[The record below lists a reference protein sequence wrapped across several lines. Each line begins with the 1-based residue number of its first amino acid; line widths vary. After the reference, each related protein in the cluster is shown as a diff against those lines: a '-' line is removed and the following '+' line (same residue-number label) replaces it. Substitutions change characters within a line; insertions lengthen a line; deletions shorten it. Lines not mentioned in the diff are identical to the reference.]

1 MAWPSLKKLVRALAG
16 VRLPFVQYVASL
28 AVVHAI
34 QEQARARLGVR
45 HAHATVIARSCVTFV
60 AVPLA
65 IPAHNSARS
74 QVSGA

>member
-1 MAWPSLKKLVRALAG
+1 MAWAYMKLVWALAG

-45 HAHATVIARSCVTFV
+45 HVPSRSSR
-60 AVPLA
+60 LGG
-65 IPAHNSARS
+65 SWL
-74 QVSGA
+74 

>member
-1 MAWPSLKKLVRALAG
+1 MRALAG

-45 HAHATVIARSCVTFV
+45 HAHSHRSGLADSWPMKMLV
-60 AVPLA
+60 AYTLPHA
-65 IPAHNSARS
+65 
-74 QVSGA
+74 